1 MSILAFKLN
10 GKGLTHMY
18 VLQRVVNGATETLKG
33 SNSYVT
39 KTFIDFSA
47 ASNLAKRLNSFTKEE
62 MHWSVSELKG
72 K

>member
-1 MSILAFKLN
+1 MSIPAFKLN
-10 GKGLTHMY
+10 RKGLTHMY

-33 SNSYVT
+33 SNNYVN
-39 KTFIDFSA
+39 KTFSDFSA
-47 ASNLAKRLNSFTKEE
+47 ANNLAKRLNSYTKEE